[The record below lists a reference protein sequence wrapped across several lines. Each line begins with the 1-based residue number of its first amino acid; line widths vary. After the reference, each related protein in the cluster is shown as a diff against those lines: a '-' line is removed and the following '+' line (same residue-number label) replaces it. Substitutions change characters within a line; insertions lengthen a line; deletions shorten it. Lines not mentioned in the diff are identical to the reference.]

1 MPDLSGAETGQAYV
15 RACRTLLDPASPGDA
30 LTAYYL
36 LTHPESR
43 SRRFLLREVAP
54 GHVVVEPGGAGRLE
68 VEPVGDRSRG
78 QGQAVLAICDTGP
91 RDHPLVVLRAGRPE
105 LVPDLIVRALPRGL
119 KHYFITRPSYRSA
132 LDGVLT
138 GVGDQMETVL
148 WRPGPTTRRMAAALP
163 GAGEAVAYGGGSARL
178 ETYAEN
184 GRLGQRLVA
193 GGSVVSSATILW
205 ESDRFAEVGVST
217 AAAYRRRGYARVVV
231 GTLILS
237 VLDRGLTPL
246 YIADKR
252 NLPSLALA
260 ASLGLAPTGHEE
272 YACSGSVPA
281 RDL

>member
-1 MPDLSGAETGQAYV
+1 VPDPSGAETGQAYV

-68 VEPVGDRSRG
+68 VGPVSDKSRR

-91 RDHPLVVLRAGRPE
+91 RDHPLVVLRASRPE
-105 LVPDLIVRALPRGL
+105 LVPDLIVRALPHGL
-119 KHYFITRPSYRSA
+119 KHYVITQPSYRSA
-132 LDGVLT
+132 LDAVLS
-138 GVGDQMETVL
+138 GVGDQMETVV

-163 GAGEAVAYGGGSARL
+163 GAGEARL

-184 GRLGQRLVA
+184 GQPGQRLVA

-217 AAAYRRRGYARVVV
+217 AATYRRRGYARVVV
-231 GTLILS
+231 GALLLS

-272 YACSGSVPA
+272 YACSGSVIPTSGSGEG
-281 RDL
+281 